1 MLAVDMENERLEAP
15 LLRDGGEATEEQR
28 DASNDAVPT
37 SIRWK
42 LYLSHF
48 LSTWQ
53 SRLFEFQAVITIAVI
68 FPGSLLQP
76 SIYALIR
83 GLAAVLL
90 APAAGKYIDQTDRL
104 KVVRLS
110 IGLQR
115 IPVALSCLCLWI
127 LLTWPT
133 RSSPITGVLV
143 SALAVMACVEKVSS
157 IMNTIAVERDW
168 VVVIAGQHEP
178 SLQAL
183 NSQMRRMDLIAKLL
197 APLAIS
203 FIDAAS
209 TRLAVLVTLGMNIVS
224 LFIEYFAIARVY
236 KAVPELQR
244 QHAAPLL
251 QEDMSGSTL
260 SFVAYVKELGD
271 QLISYKRHPM
281 FLPSFS
287 LALLHFTVLSFAG
300 HMVAYLRASS
310 FSTLLIAALR
320 TVSVIVEISATW
332 FAPLAMRNVGPIRAG
347 LWSITWQSMALV
359 GAVGLFHGM
368 GNSGKGKEWWGA
380 FGLIVGVIVSRLG
393 LWGFDLSAQTLIQEE
408 VGGDARG
415 SFSSTEAAFQNLFEL
430 LSYAMTIVFSRPE
443 QFGYPATASAVVV
456 LVAAALFAL
465 FVRRRRG
472 HLLHVLKC
480 VEKRRHG
487 RDQGRQQG
495 IVRSRWLLLDQMA

>member
-1 MLAVDMENERLEAP
+1 MSVVDMENERLEAP
-15 LLRDGGEATEEQR
+15 LLRDGGEATEEPR
-28 DASNDAVPT
+28 DAFNDAVPT

-42 LYLSHF
+42 LYVSHF

-68 FPGSLLQP
+68 FPGNLLQP

-90 APAAGKYIDQTDRL
+90 APAAGKYIDRTDRL

-115 IPVALSCLCLWI
+115 IPVALSCLCFWI

-133 RSSPITGVLV
+133 RSGPVTGVLM
-143 SALAVMACVEKVSS
+143 SALAVLACVEKVSS

-183 NSQMRRMDLIAKLL
+183 NSQTRRMDLIAKLL

-203 FIDAAS
+203 FIDASS

-224 LFIEYFAIARVY
+224 LFIEYFAIAMVY
-236 KAVPELQR
+236 NAVPELQR
-244 QHAAPLL
+244 QDAAPVE
-251 QEDMSGSTL
+251 EDKSASTL
-260 SFVAYVKELGD
+260 SYVAYVKELGD
-271 QLISYKRHPM
+271 QLISYTRHPM

-320 TVSVIVEISATW
+320 TVSVTVEISATW
-332 FAPLAMRNVGPIRAG
+332 FAPFAMRKVGPIRAG
-347 LWSITWQSMALV
+347 LWSITWQSIALV

-393 LWGFDLSAQTLIQEE
+393 LWGFDLCAQTLIQEE
-408 VGGDARG
+408 VEGDARG
-415 SFSSTEAAFQNLFEL
+415 SFSSSEAAFQNFFEL
-430 LSYAMTIVFSRPE
+430 LSYVMTIVFSRPE

-465 FVRRRRG
+465 FVRRKRG

-480 VEKRRHG
+480 VEKRQHG
-487 RDQGRQQG
+487 RDRGRQQET
-495 IVRSRWLLLDQMA
+495 VRSRWLLLDQMA